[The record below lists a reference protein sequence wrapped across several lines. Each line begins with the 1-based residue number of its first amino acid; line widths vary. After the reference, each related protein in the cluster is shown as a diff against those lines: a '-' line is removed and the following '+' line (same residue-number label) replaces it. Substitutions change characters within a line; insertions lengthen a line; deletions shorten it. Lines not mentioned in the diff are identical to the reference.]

1 LTEFQKFL
9 LIFNALFV
17 SCILGFVVAIW
28 TQGVSCTMDVDAY
41 PTIDGRY
48 FDI

>member
-1 LTEFQKFL
+1 MTNFLKFH

-28 TQGVSCTMDVDAY
+28 SQGVSCTANFDAY